1 MAEARTA
8 SDEWRA
14 GWPVVVASMC
24 GMTMLGLAFLT
35 ASTFF
40 APLEHEFGW
49 TRTQT
54 TSAFLVYAGASVF
67 MAPLVGTVLDKLGV
81 RRLALPGCVAVGVA
95 WALFATLNGSLV
107 QWLFL
112 WLLMAGASQAVAVT
126 VWSAAIASYFTV
138 SRGLALAFTMGA
150 NGITQLAA
158 PNLTNFLIENEG
170 WRTAFVVVGLGWG
183 AAVTLVCFFLLKDR
197 RGASQHRGGATH
209 HHATETAG
217 EAQIGYTVKEGLRS
231 ASFIKIMAGVFI
243 GYLVIIALMVHL
255 VPLLSSRGL
264 TRHEAVLVYSSLG
277 ITGGIANIVSG
288 YLVDRI
294 PAKPLTA
301 FLVALPAIACLLLL
315 QPSTS
320 FWQRA
325 VAAHLFGIAAGGH
338 LPPVVYIATRYF
350 GLRSFGTLFGFVGS
364 AMAIPS
370 ALAPFLA
377 GVLFDRTHSYT
388 SFLMICIPLALIAAL
403 VVLSLGRYPD
413 FTSQDETPKAADPVP
428 A

>member
-1 MAEARTA
+1 
-8 SDEWRA
+8 
-14 GWPVVVASMC
+14 MC
-24 GMTMLGLAFLT
+24 GMSMLGLAFLT

-40 APLEHEFGW
+40 APLEHEFHW

-54 TSAFLVYAGASVF
+54 TSSFLVYAGASVF
-67 MAPLVGTVLDKLGV
+67 MAPLVGTVLDKVGV
-81 RRLALPGCVAVGVA
+81 RRLALPGCALVGIA

-112 WLLMAGASQAVAVT
+112 WLLVAAASQAVAVT

-150 NGITQLAA
+150 NGVTQLVA
-158 PNLTNFLIENEG
+158 PNLTNLAIETQG
-170 WRTAFVVVGLGWG
+170 WRIAFVVVGLGWG
-183 AAVTLVCFFLLKDR
+183 AAVTLVCFFLLKDS
-197 RGASQHRGGATH
+197 RGAATSA
-209 HHATETAG
+209 HAPAAAAG
-217 EAQIGYTVKEGLRS
+217 TPLTGYTVGEGVRS
-231 ASFIKIMAGVFI
+231 ASFVKIILGVFI
-243 GYLVIIALMVHL
+243 SYLVIIGLMVHL
-255 VPLLSSRGL
+255 VPLLGSRGL
-264 TRHEAVLVYSSLG
+264 SRNEAVLIYSTLG
-277 ITGGIANIVSG
+277 ITGGISNIAAG
-288 YLVDRI
+288 YLVDRL

-301 FLVALPAIACLLLL
+301 FLIALPAVACLLLL

-325 VAAHLFGIAAGGH
+325 IAAHLFGIAAGGH

-364 AMAIPS
+364 AMAVPS

-377 GVLFDRTHSYT
+377 GVLFDRTHSYV
-388 SFLMICIPLALIAAL
+388 SFLWVCIPLALLGAL
-403 VVLSLGRYPD
+403 IVLSLGRYPE
-413 FTSQDETPKAADPVP
+413 FPAEAEAPSAAAPLP